1 MNEGASERARGGVF
15 VCFSFPGE
23 RSGQGLSVSCGG
35 ASVGVSPSEWMDG
48 RLRGCARLPVC
59 LAVVTQLGEEVST
72 DGYFQ
77 TRRVSKSG
85 DHAALLVTRI
95 LCLSRLSAS

>member
-48 RLRGCARLPVC
+48 LLRGCARLPASQS
-59 LAVVTQLGEEVST
+59 LRNLERRSPQTVT
-72 DGYFQ
+72 YFQ